1 MVDLLFF
8 LSFLVFIFSCRFCLF
23 GFYFSCFWCC
33 YCYLCFFFLFCSN
46 IRLYLIQIY
55 PIYQLFISPYSVR
68 MRENADQ
75 NNSEYGHFLR
85 SECKFSQNL
94 LFMLV
99 TSIPCSEA
107 VARRCSLKKV
117 LLKDFSRITE
127 KRLCQS
133 LFFNKVAGFRSQFWL
148 NISII

>member
-8 LSFLVFIFSCRFCLF
+8 LSFLVFVFSCRFCLF

-55 PIYQLFISPYSVR
+55 AIYQLFISPYSVR

-85 SECKFSQNL
+85 SECKL
-94 LFMLV
+94 LAEFALHVSYFKTMFRSSSPEVFFKKGVIKRFLKNYRKTLV
-99 TSIPCSEA
+99 PE
-107 VARRCSLKKV
+107 
-117 LLKDFSRITE
+117 
-127 KRLCQS
+127 S
-133 LFFNKVAGFRSQFWL
+133 LF
-148 NISII
+148 